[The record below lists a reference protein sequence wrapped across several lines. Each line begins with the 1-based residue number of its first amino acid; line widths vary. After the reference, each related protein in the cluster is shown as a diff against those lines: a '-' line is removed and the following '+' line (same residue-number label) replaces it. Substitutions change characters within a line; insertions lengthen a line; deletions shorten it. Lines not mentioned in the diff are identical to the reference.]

1 MALSSSGAECKE
13 LCWSYWDCPSRS
25 FGGLT
30 NLGLPLALAGL
41 FGIAPHAMVCLGLTL
56 TPTLRSVCLGMALT
70 LDTGRYY
77 WVQSSGVS

>member
-1 MALSSSGAECKE
+1 MDIKSVALSSSGAECKE

-41 FGIAPHAMVCLGLTL
+41 FGIDPHANTKISLFGID
-56 TPTLRSVCLGMALT
+56 PHAEH
-70 LDTGRYY
+70 
-77 WVQSSGVS
+77 W